1 MVQRTPHAHG
11 MAARVQLARKQ
22 SQVRSKEPG
31 AALMGLASELPL
43 PAGIRAIIASHA
55 AYTPTPSALAV
66 RAHLA
71 AHPWIEDVLAMYPE
85 RHTSSIILGAP
96 YMGIGDCWKC
106 NQCSYARLYRIRRRY
121 EPDPNPEGTLVCGA
135 DFVWA

>member
-1 MVQRTPHAHG
+1 
-11 MAARVQLARKQ
+11 
-22 SQVRSKEPG
+22 
-31 AALMGLASELPL
+31 MGIVPELPL
-43 PAGIRAIIASHA
+43 PAGIRAIIASYA

-66 RAHLA
+66 RAYLA
-71 AHPWIEDVLAMYPE
+71 AHPWIEDVLAVHPE

-121 EPDPNPEGTLVCGA
+121 EPDPNPQGTLLCDV
-135 DFVWA
+135 DFVWEVWV